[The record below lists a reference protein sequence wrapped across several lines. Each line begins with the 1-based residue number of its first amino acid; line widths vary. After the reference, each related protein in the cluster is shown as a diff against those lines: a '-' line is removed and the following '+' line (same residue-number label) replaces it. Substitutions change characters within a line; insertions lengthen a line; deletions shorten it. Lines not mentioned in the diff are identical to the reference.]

1 MVLQSAPR
9 KIVLTGGPCAGK
21 TTCLRRLVGLFPGQV
36 AVVQEASSLLLQTGV
51 PKPSH
56 NPPGMPPGQWRRL
69 FQSKLVH
76 LQQQMEERV
85 EELARESGIGLVICD
100 RGVLDGAAYW
110 PEGREDYLSSH
121 GFTLEQAFG
130 RYQAVICLESLAVRR
145 PHLYGRPGDPTLL
158 EDHTLALEVDRKV
171 RDAWSGHPD
180 FLQLESQKTVEGLLG
195 QVGKVVEKLLF
206 R

>member
-1 MVLQSAPR
+1 MVLSPEPR

-21 TTCLRRLVGLFPGQV
+21 STCLRRLVELFPGQV

-56 NPPGMPPGQWRRL
+56 NPPGMDPGRWRRL

-85 EELARESGIGLVICD
+85 EELARASGIGLVVCD

-110 PEGREDYLSSH
+110 PEGREDYLASH
-121 GFTLEQAFG
+121 GFTLEQAFS

-158 EDHTLALEVDRKV
+158 EDHTLALDVDRRV
-171 RDAWSGHPD
+171 REAWNGHPS
-180 FLQLESQKTVEGLLG
+180 FFQLESQPTVEGLLEG
-195 QVGKVVEKLLF
+195 VGKMVRGLLVK
-206 R
+206 